1 MLTKKISVLEI
12 EDLSKDF
19 SGTRAL
25 NKINLILDSP
35 GVYGFLGPNG
45 AGKTTTFKLI
55 CSLLKPT
62 TGRILIDGKDVQKET
77 GAAMSSLGVQFDS
90 PAFYPG
96 LTGAENL
103 NVISKWLKRG
113 NTQDI
118 QQLLSF
124 AGLNEAGSKKVNEYS
139 WGMKQR
145 LGFASALL
153 PDPKLV
159 LLDEPTNGLDPSG
172 IAYVREL
179 LPKLAHEQG
188 RTVFL
193 ASHRM
198 EEVEQVCDKVIIV
211 HEGTIIASGSP
222 FELTTGEIVE
232 LVCDNPRSVI
242 ELLKKLDNVNDVT
255 LLPNGKI
262 QIIASDLET
271 GKLNQFLIENS
282 VFVKEINE
290 KRESLESV
298 FLRLTKG
305 NKNEK

>member
-1 MLTKKISVLEI
+1 MITKKYPVLEI
-12 EDLSKDF
+12 ENLSKNF
-19 SGTRAL
+19 NGKSAL
-25 NKINLILDSP
+25 NKINLLLDSP

-55 CSLLKPT
+55 CALLKPT
-62 TGRILIDGKDVQKET
+62 TGRVLIDGKDVQKET
-77 GAAMSSLGVQFDS
+77 SAAMARLGVQFDS

-103 NVISKWLKRG
+103 KVISKWLRG
-113 NTQDI
+113 SKTQNI

-124 AGLNEAGSKKVNEYS
+124 AGLNEAESKKVNEYS

-145 LGFASALL
+145 LGLASALL

-159 LLDEPTNGLDPSG
+159 MLDEPTNGLDPNG
-172 IAYVREL
+172 IAYVRGL

-188 RTVFL
+188 RTIFL

-198 EEVEQVCDKVIIV
+198 EEVEQVCDKVIII

-222 FELTTGEIVE
+222 SELTAGEIVE
-232 LVCDNPRSVI
+232 LACDNPHSVVK
-242 ELLKKLDNVNDVT
+242 LLKKFENVNDVT
-255 LLPNGKI
+255 LLPNSKI
-262 QIIASDLET
+262 QIIAPELET
-271 GKLNQFLIENS
+271 GKLNKFLIENS

-298 FLRLTKG
+298 FLRLTKR

>member
-232 LVCDNPRSVI
+232 LVCDNPCSVI